1 MSPEMSPLFWLTPR
15 AHQDLD
21 EIWNFIARDSID
33 AANRVESAILR
44 ACGIVATNPLIGR
57 RRPDVTKRPVRF
69 SVVTRYPNYIVV
81 YRPDTKPI
89 QIIAIV
95 HGKRNIQ
102 RALEQVDDS

>member
-1 MSPEMSPLFWLTPR
+1 MAPLFWLSPR

-44 ACGIVATNPLIGR
+44 TCGKAARHPFLGKS
-57 RRPDVTKRPVRF
+57 RPEITKRPVRF
-69 SVVTRYPNYIVV
+69 SVVTRYSNYIVV
-81 YRPDTKPI
+81 YRPDIKPI

-95 HGKRNIQ
+95 HGKRDIK
-102 RALEQVDDS
+102 RALEKSPDS